1 MRKRSQL
8 DIYVLSSSSDSA
20 AVRPGSIALSEAR
33 DGSERSEN
41 FSALALADEK
51 GE

>member
-1 MRKRSQL
+1 L
-8 DIYVLSSSSDSA
+8 DIYVLSNPICSTF

-41 FSALALADEK
+41 FSALALVDEK